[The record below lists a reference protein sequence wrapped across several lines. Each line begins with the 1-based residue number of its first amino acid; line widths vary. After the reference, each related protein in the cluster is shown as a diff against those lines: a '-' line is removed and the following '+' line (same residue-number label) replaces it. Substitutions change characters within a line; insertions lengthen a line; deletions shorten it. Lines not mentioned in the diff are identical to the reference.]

1 MLQKRSLLLN
11 EKKAIELPRD
21 TALSFALS
29 HASATD
35 VEFCLGQRTLR
46 ATQRVQGLN
55 VLNTLAKNI
64 FPLDGLLE
72 DKKYSNSLGRLFT
85 TILLRHFTQVSLQV
99 SDAENASLS
108 VASWSPCEAVAGC
121 GANNMD
127 QILEA
132 HLAFSKYIIH
142 ILLNTSTLDKDAKTR
157 DNLYYFCIKT
167 LCVRYV

>member
-1 MLQKRSLLLN
+1 M
-11 EKKAIELPRD
+11 
-21 TALSFALS
+21 
-29 HASATD
+29 
-35 VEFCLGQRTLR
+35 
-46 ATQRVQGLN
+46 
-55 VLNTLAKNI
+55 
-64 FPLDGLLE
+64 
-72 DKKYSNSLGRLFT
+72 
-85 TILLRHFTQVSLQV
+85 SLQV

-167 LCVRYV
+167 LCVRYMFDNKFDISEQLIVALKQLLQQTPTQSKQLLIFGDSRKTYYA